1 MLKAI
6 PWNIIGPAATVAIV
20 ILVVVFWF
28 MLKWKKL
35 EKPAP
40 APLNPPRSIND
51 THKKS
56 LCFAH
61 EGRISS
67 NETAIEMVCE
77 QLGTANENNRKDHKD
92 MFEKIETLGKDI
104 ITEIHRANGDT

>member
-20 ILVVVFWF
+20 ILIVVFAF

-35 EKPAP
+35 EKVNTT
-40 APLNPPRSIND
+40 PLNPPKDINA

-56 LCFAH
+56 LCFKH
-61 EGRISS
+61 EGDIAS
-67 NETAIEMVCE
+67 NKTAIGMVCE
-77 QLGTANENNRKDHKD
+77 QLKITSENNRKDHKD
-92 MFEKIETLGKDI
+92 MFTKIEDLGTKI
-104 ITEIHRANGDT
+104 ITEIHKANGDT